1 MHIERHLSVSLR
13 YTINS
18 KTDLDFHPTFT
29 IAPDESSKKF
39 IAISYPGEF
48 VFFLFLQAIDRVI
61 PANIQSL
68 QEASLLYSF
77 DSGQGNNHLR
87 GSRYQRGKKKGVVSQ
102 CQQAG
107 GRSVLSRICYRRK
120 KLFSTFLTQ
129 YYTIALTV

>member
-1 MHIERHLSVSLR
+1 MYQRGLIGWDETGCQILSLKESQISKYTLTMNDTCQCHYR

-29 IAPDESSKKF
+29 IAPDESGKKF

-61 PANIQSL
+61 PANIQSP

-77 DSGQGNNHLR
+77 DSGQGNDHLR
-87 GSRYQRGKKKGVVSQ
+87 SSRYQRSEKKCVMG
-102 CQQAG
+102 
-107 GRSVLSRICYRRK
+107 
-120 KLFSTFLTQ
+120 
-129 YYTIALTV
+129 